1 MKCNICPRKC
11 NVDRESASGFCQAPS
26 QIKIAKYML
35 HMWEEPIISGEN
47 GSGAIF
53 FSHCNLKCVYCQNE
67 EISSGGKG
75 ISITVG
81 HLVEIFK
88 KLEKMGANNI
98 NLVTPTHYAEQIMEA
113 LDLYRPNIPIVW
125 NSSGYDDVEVIHKLK
140 NYVDIYLIDMK
151 YMDEELSLNL
161 SKAKDYPQICAKAIL
176 EMRKNQPEDVLEN
189 GLMKKGVV
197 IRHLVLPNEVN
208 NSFKVLEW
216 IRDHL
221 GVNTY
226 ISVMGQY
233 TPCYKAKDMPRYNRR
248 LHAIEYKR
256 VLNKLATLGFTNGF
270 IQDLN
275 SANERFIPDFTKVE
289 D

>member
-11 NVDRESASGFCQAPS
+11 NVDRDSASGFCQAPS

-140 NYVDIYLIDMK
+140 NYVDIYLVDMK

-176 EMRKNQPEDVLEN
+176 EMRKNAPKDVVEN
-189 GLMKKGVV
+189 GVMQKGVI

-233 TPCYKAKDMPRYNRR
+233 TPCYKAKEMPRYNRP

-256 VLNKLATLGFTNGF
+256 VLNKLEALGFINGF
-270 IQDLN
+270 TQDLN
-275 SANERFIPDFTKVE
+275 SANECFIPDFTKVE